1 MLTKIFIKNFTLI
14 DKVELDLLSGFT
26 TVTGDTGSGKSIL
39 LNALSLVIGK
49 RGSQTLLKN
58 PDIKCVIEAEFNLSN
73 FNIKKFFDDNNLDY
87 FNQTIIRREI
97 LPNGKSRS
105 FVNDTPVNLDVLKK
119 IGESLID
126 IHTQHQ
132 SLFNSNNSFF
142 FNLIDSLAEQQ
153 KIVINFNYELNKYKE
168 LQIQLEKLKRLNT
181 SLNNDSDYFSFLF
194 NELEDANL
202 VPGEQDD
209 LESKLNLY
217 KNSEQI
223 KSYNSQIEHILYS
236 SDGSLEEKVFS
247 LNSILNDLSKITNQ
261 YDPLKNRLNSIL
273 IELNDIQS
281 DLNNSNF
288 DFSDNSF
295 EIKNI
300 ENRINLIYSLQKKHN
315 LSSVEDL
322 IEKKK
327 KLKNKLDDSSN
338 LEADIKDFELQIET
352 KKSFLEELSKKIS
365 GSRKKILPL
374 LKSDLESLL
383 GNLGMKNSS
392 FNFILSKSKEFNRF
406 GFDDIEVLFSAN
418 KGITHSPLF
427 KIASGGELS
436 RILLTIKYIMS
447 KNLSLPTMIFD
458 EIDTG
463 VSGEMSNAMA
473 NMMLKMSDKMQIVAI
488 THLPQVAAKGTQQL
502 KVYKTNY
509 LNTTNT
515 DVKLLSSGERVD
527 EIAKMLSGD
536 EISDSALNHAKEL
549 LN

>member
-49 RGSQTLLKN
+49 RGSQSLLKN

-73 FNIKKFFDDNNLDY
+73 FNIKKFFDDNNLGY

-209 LESKLNLY
+209 LESKLKLY

-365 GSRKKILPL
+365 ISRKKILPL

-383 GNLGMKNSS
+383 VNLGMKNSS

-436 RILLTIKYIMS
+436 RILLSIKYIMS

>member
-39 LNALSLVIGK
+39 LNALSLIIGK
-49 RGSQTLLKN
+49 RGSQSLLKN

-209 LESKLNLY
+209 LESKLKLY

-365 GSRKKILPL
+365 VSRKKILPL

-436 RILLTIKYIMS
+436 RILLSIKYIMS

>member
-58 PDIKCVIEAEFNLSN
+58 PDIKCVVEAEFNLSN

-153 KIVINFNYELNKYKE
+153 KIVINFNYELNKFKE

-209 LESKLNLY
+209 LESKLKLY

-365 GSRKKILPL
+365 ISRKKILPL

-383 GNLGMKNSS
+383 VNLGMKNSS

-436 RILLTIKYIMS
+436 RILLSIKYIMS

>member
-58 PDIKCVIEAEFNLSN
+58 PDIKCVIEVEFNLSN

-153 KIVINFNYELNKYKE
+153 KIVINFNYELNKFKE

-209 LESKLNLY
+209 LESKLKLY

-365 GSRKKILPL
+365 ISRKKILPL

-383 GNLGMKNSS
+383 VNLGMKNSS

-436 RILLTIKYIMS
+436 RILLSIKYIMS

-488 THLPQVAAKGTQQL
+488 THLPQVAAKGTKQL

-515 DVKLLSSGERVD
+515 DVKLLSSAERVD

>member
-14 DKVELDLLSGFT
+14 DKVELDLFSGFT

-49 RGSQTLLKN
+49 RGSQNLLKK

-73 FNIKKFFDDNNLDY
+73 YNIKKFFDDNNLDY

-105 FVNDTPVNLDVLKK
+105 FVNDTPVNLDILKK

-209 LESKLNLY
+209 LESKLKLY

-236 SDGSLEEKVFS
+236 SDGNLEEKVFS

-300 ENRINLIYSLQKKHN
+300 EDRINLIYSLQKKHN

-338 LEADIKDFELQIET
+338 LETDIKDFELQIET

-365 GSRKKILPL
+365 ISRKKILPL

-427 KIASGGELS
+427 KVASGGELS
-436 RILLTIKYIMS
+436 RILLSIKYIMS
-447 KNLSLPTMIFD
+447 KNLNLPTMIFD

>member
-49 RGSQTLLKN
+49 RGSQSLLKN
-58 PDIKCVIEAEFNLSN
+58 PDVKCVIEAEFNLSN

-168 LQIQLEKLKRLNT
+168 LQIQLEKLRRLNT

-194 NELEDANL
+194 NELEEANL
-202 VPGEQDD
+202 VPGEQYD
-209 LESKLNLY
+209 LESKLKLY

-300 ENRINLIYSLQKKHN
+300 EDRINLIYSLQKKHN

-365 GSRKKILPL
+365 ISRKKILPL

-436 RILLTIKYIMS
+436 RILLSIKYIMS
-447 KNLSLPTMIFD
+447 KNLNLPTMIFD

-502 KVYKTNY
+502 KVYKMNY

>member
-49 RGSQTLLKN
+49 RGSQSLLKN

-209 LESKLNLY
+209 LESKLKLY

-295 EIKNI
+295 EINNI

-338 LEADIKDFELQIET
+338 LEADIKDFELQIES

-365 GSRKKILPL
+365 ISRKKILPL
-374 LKSDLESLL
+374 LKSDLEL
-383 GNLGMKNSS
+383 
-392 FNFILSKSKEFNRF
+392 RF
-406 GFDDIEVLFSAN
+406 PQI
-418 KGITHSPLF
+418 ISPL
-427 KIASGGELS
+427 KS
-436 RILLTIKYIMS
+436 IKF
-447 KNLSLPTMIFD
+447 L
-458 EIDTG
+458 
-463 VSGEMSNAMA
+463 
-473 NMMLKMSDKMQIVAI
+473 
-488 THLPQVAAKGTQQL
+488 
-502 KVYKTNY
+502 
-509 LNTTNT
+509 
-515 DVKLLSSGERVD
+515 
-527 EIAKMLSGD
+527 
-536 EISDSALNHAKEL
+536 
-549 LN
+549 

>member
-49 RGSQTLLKN
+49 RGSQNLLKN

-73 FNIKKFFDDNNLDY
+73 FNIKKIFDDNNLDY

-97 LPNGKSRS
+97 LTNGKSRS

-132 SLFNSNNSFF
+132 SLFNSNNYFF

-181 SLNNDSDYFSFLF
+181 SLNNDSDYFSFLL

-209 LESKLNLY
+209 LESKLKLY

-300 ENRINLIYSLQKKHN
+300 EDRINLIYSLQKKHN
-315 LSSVEDL
+315 LSTVEDL

-338 LEADIKDFELQIET
+338 LEADIKDFEFQIET

-365 GSRKKILPL
+365 ISRKKILPL

-427 KIASGGELS
+427 KVASGGELS
-436 RILLTIKYIMS
+436 RILLSIKYIMS

-515 DVKLLSSGERVD
+515 DVKFLSSGERID

>member
-1 MLTKIFIKNFTLI
+1 VLTKIFIKNFTLI

-209 LESKLNLY
+209 LESKLKLY

-365 GSRKKILPL
+365 ISRKKILPL

-383 GNLGMKNSS
+383 VNLGMKNSS

-436 RILLTIKYIMS
+436 RILLSIKYIMS

-488 THLPQVAAKGTQQL
+488 THLPQVAAKGTKQL

-515 DVKLLSSGERVD
+515 DVKLLSSAERVD

-536 EISDSALNHAKEL
+536 EVSDSALNHAKEL

>member
-49 RGSQTLLKN
+49 RGSQSLLKN

-209 LESKLNLY
+209 LESKLKLY

-322 IEKKK
+322 IEKKN

-365 GSRKKILPL
+365 ISRKKILPL

-436 RILLTIKYIMS
+436 RILLSIKYIMS

-515 DVKLLSSGERVD
+515 DVKLLSSAERVD

>member
-49 RGSQTLLKN
+49 RGSQSLLKN

-209 LESKLNLY
+209 LESKLKLY

-223 KSYNSQIEHILYS
+223 KSYNYQIEHILYS

-261 YDPLKNRLNSIL
+261 YDPLKNRLDSIL

-315 LSSVEDL
+315 LSSIEDL

-365 GSRKKILPL
+365 ISRKKILPL
-374 LKSDLESLL
+374 LKSELESLL
-383 GNLGMKNSS
+383 VNLGMKNSS

-436 RILLTIKYIMS
+436 RILLSIKYIMS

>member
-49 RGSQTLLKN
+49 RGSQSLLKN

-209 LESKLNLY
+209 LESKLKLY

-223 KSYNSQIEHILYS
+223 KSYNSQIEYILYS

-300 ENRINLIYSLQKKHN
+300 EDRINLIYSLQKKHN

-436 RILLTIKYIMS
+436 RILLSIKYIMS

-502 KVYKTNY
+502 KVYKMNY

>member
-14 DKVELDLLSGFT
+14 DKVELDLFSGFT

-49 RGSQTLLKN
+49 RGSQNLLKK

-73 FNIKKFFDDNNLDY
+73 YNIKKFFDDNNLDY

-105 FVNDTPVNLDVLKK
+105 FVNDTPVNLDILKK

-168 LQIQLEKLKRLNT
+168 LQIQLEKLERLNT

-209 LESKLNLY
+209 LESKLKLY

-300 ENRINLIYSLQKKHN
+300 EDRINLIYSLQKKHN
-315 LSSVEDL
+315 LYSVEDL

-338 LEADIKDFELQIET
+338 LETDIKDFELQIET

-365 GSRKKILPL
+365 ISRKKILPL

-427 KIASGGELS
+427 KVASGGELS
-436 RILLTIKYIMS
+436 RILLSIKYIMS
-447 KNLSLPTMIFD
+447 KNLNLPTMIFD

>member
-49 RGSQTLLKN
+49 RGSQSLLKN
-58 PDIKCVIEAEFNLSN
+58 PDVKCVIEAEFNLSN

-209 LESKLNLY
+209 LESKLKLY

-365 GSRKKILPL
+365 VSRKKILPL

-436 RILLTIKYIMS
+436 RILLSIKYIMS

>member
-209 LESKLNLY
+209 LESKLKLY

-365 GSRKKILPL
+365 ISRKKILPL

-383 GNLGMKNSS
+383 VNLGMKNSS

-436 RILLTIKYIMS
+436 RILLSIKYIMS

-488 THLPQVAAKGTQQL
+488 THLPQVAAKGTKQL

-515 DVKLLSSGERVD
+515 DVKLLSSAERVD

>member
-14 DKVELDLLSGFT
+14 DKVELDLFSGFT

-49 RGSQTLLKN
+49 RGSQNLLKN

-73 FNIKKFFDDNNLDY
+73 YNIKKFFDDNNLDY

-105 FVNDTPVNLDVLKK
+105 FVNDTPVNLDILKK

-209 LESKLNLY
+209 LESKLKLY

-236 SDGSLEEKVFS
+236 SDGNLEEKVFS

-300 ENRINLIYSLQKKHN
+300 EDRINLIYSLQKKHN
-315 LSSVEDL
+315 LYSVEDL

-338 LEADIKDFELQIET
+338 LETDIKDFELQIET

-365 GSRKKILPL
+365 ISRKKILPL

-427 KIASGGELS
+427 KVASGGELS
-436 RILLTIKYIMS
+436 RILLSIKYIMS
-447 KNLSLPTMIFD
+447 KNLNLPTMIFD

>member
-49 RGSQTLLKN
+49 RGSQSLLKN

-209 LESKLNLY
+209 LESKLKLY

-365 GSRKKILPL
+365 ISRKKILPL

-383 GNLGMKNSS
+383 VNLGMKNSS

-436 RILLTIKYIMS
+436 RILLSIKYIMS

>member
-1 MLTKIFIKNFTLI
+1 VLTKIFIKNFTLI
-14 DKVELDLLSGFT
+14 DKVELDLFSGFT

-49 RGSQTLLKN
+49 RGSQNLLKK

-73 FNIKKFFDDNNLDY
+73 YNIKKFFDDNNLDY

-105 FVNDTPVNLDVLKK
+105 FVNDTPVNLDILKK

-209 LESKLNLY
+209 LESKLKLY

-300 ENRINLIYSLQKKHN
+300 EDRINLIYSLQKKHN
-315 LSSVEDL
+315 LYSVEDL

-338 LEADIKDFELQIET
+338 LETDIKDFELQIET

-365 GSRKKILPL
+365 ISRKKILPL

-427 KIASGGELS
+427 KVASGGELS
-436 RILLTIKYIMS
+436 RILLSIKYIMS
-447 KNLSLPTMIFD
+447 KNLNLPTMIFD

>member
-14 DKVELDLLSGFT
+14 DKVKLDLLSGFT

-209 LESKLNLY
+209 LESKLKLY

-365 GSRKKILPL
+365 ISRKKILPL

-436 RILLTIKYIMS
+436 RILLSIKYIMS

-515 DVKLLSSGERVD
+515 DVKLLSSAERVD

>member
-49 RGSQTLLKN
+49 RGSQSLLKN

-209 LESKLNLY
+209 LESKLKLY

-338 LEADIKDFELQIET
+338 LEADIKDFELQIES

-365 GSRKKILPL
+365 ISRKKILPL

-383 GNLGMKNSS
+383 VNLGMKNSS

-436 RILLTIKYIMS
+436 RILLSIKYIMS

>member
-49 RGSQTLLKN
+49 RGSQSLLKN

-209 LESKLNLY
+209 LESKLKLY

-365 GSRKKILPL
+365 VSRKKILPL

-436 RILLTIKYIMS
+436 RILLSIKYIMS

>member
-49 RGSQTLLKN
+49 RGSQNLLKN

-73 FNIKKFFDDNNLDY
+73 YNIKKFFDDNNLDY

-202 VPGEQDD
+202 VLGEQDD
-209 LESKLNLY
+209 LESKLKLY

-300 ENRINLIYSLQKKHN
+300 EDRINLIYSLQKKHN

-365 GSRKKILPL
+365 VSRKKILPL

-436 RILLTIKYIMS
+436 RILLSIKYIMS

>member
-209 LESKLNLY
+209 LESKLKLY

-338 LEADIKDFELQIET
+338 LEADIKDFELQIES

-365 GSRKKILPL
+365 ISRKKILPL

-436 RILLTIKYIMS
+436 RILLSIKYIMS

-515 DVKLLSSGERVD
+515 DVKLLSSAERVD

>member
-14 DKVELDLLSGFT
+14 DKVELDLFSGFT

-49 RGSQTLLKN
+49 RGSQNLLKN

-73 FNIKKFFDDNNLDY
+73 YNIKKFFDDNNLDY

-105 FVNDTPVNLDVLKK
+105 FVNDTPVNLDILKK

-209 LESKLNLY
+209 LESKLKLY

-300 ENRINLIYSLQKKHN
+300 EDRINLIYSLQKKHN

-338 LEADIKDFELQIET
+338 LETDIKDFELQIET

-365 GSRKKILPL
+365 ISRKKILPL

-427 KIASGGELS
+427 KVASGGELS
-436 RILLTIKYIMS
+436 RILLSIKYIMS
-447 KNLSLPTMIFD
+447 KNLNLPTMIFD

>member
-1 MLTKIFIKNFTLI
+1 VLTKIFIKNFTLI

-49 RGSQTLLKN
+49 RGSQSLLKN
-58 PDIKCVIEAEFNLSN
+58 PDIKCVIEVEFNLSN

-209 LESKLNLY
+209 LESKLKLY

-365 GSRKKILPL
+365 ISRKKILPL

-383 GNLGMKNSS
+383 VNLGMKNSS

-436 RILLTIKYIMS
+436 RILLSIKYIMS

-515 DVKLLSSGERVD
+515 DVKLLSSAERVD

>member
-209 LESKLNLY
+209 LESKLKLY

-365 GSRKKILPL
+365 VSRKKILPL

-436 RILLTIKYIMS
+436 RILLSIKYIMS

>member
-1 MLTKIFIKNFTLI
+1 VLTKIFIKNFTLI
-14 DKVELDLLSGFT
+14 DKVELDLFSGFT

-49 RGSQTLLKN
+49 RGSQNLLKN

-73 FNIKKFFDDNNLDY
+73 YNIKKFFDDNNLDY

-105 FVNDTPVNLDVLKK
+105 FVNDTPVNLDILKK

-168 LQIQLEKLKRLNT
+168 LQIQLEKLERLNT

-209 LESKLNLY
+209 LESKLKLY

-300 ENRINLIYSLQKKHN
+300 EDRINLIYSLQKKHN

-338 LEADIKDFELQIET
+338 LETDIKDFELQIET

-365 GSRKKILPL
+365 ISRKKILPL

-427 KIASGGELS
+427 KVASGGELS
-436 RILLTIKYIMS
+436 RILLSIKYIMS
-447 KNLSLPTMIFD
+447 KNLNLPTMIFD

>member
-49 RGSQTLLKN
+49 RGSQNLLKN

-209 LESKLNLY
+209 LESKLKLY

-300 ENRINLIYSLQKKHN
+300 EDRINLIYSLQKKHN

-365 GSRKKILPL
+365 ISRKKILPL

-436 RILLTIKYIMS
+436 RILLSIKYIMS

>member
-49 RGSQTLLKN
+49 RGSQSLLKN

-153 KIVINFNYELNKYKE
+153 KIVINFNYELNKFKE

-209 LESKLNLY
+209 LESKLKLY

-365 GSRKKILPL
+365 ISRKKILPL

-383 GNLGMKNSS
+383 VNLGMKNSS

-436 RILLTIKYIMS
+436 RILLSIKYIMS

-515 DVKLLSSGERVD
+515 DVKLLSSAERVD

>member
-49 RGSQTLLKN
+49 RGSQSLLKN

-209 LESKLNLY
+209 LESKLKLY

-338 LEADIKDFELQIET
+338 LEADIKDFELQIES

-365 GSRKKILPL
+365 ISRKKILPL

-383 GNLGMKNSS
+383 VNLGMKNSS

-436 RILLTIKYIMS
+436 RILLSIKYIMS

-515 DVKLLSSGERVD
+515 DVKLLSSAERVD

>member
-14 DKVELDLLSGFT
+14 DKVELDLFSGFT

-49 RGSQTLLKN
+49 RGSQNLLKK

-73 FNIKKFFDDNNLDY
+73 YNIKKFFDDNNLDY

-105 FVNDTPVNLDVLKK
+105 FVNDTPVNLDILKK

-168 LQIQLEKLKRLNT
+168 LQIQLEKLERLNT

-209 LESKLNLY
+209 LESKLKLY

-300 ENRINLIYSLQKKHN
+300 EDRINLIYSLQKKHN

-338 LEADIKDFELQIET
+338 LETDIKDFELQIET

-365 GSRKKILPL
+365 ISRKKILPL

-427 KIASGGELS
+427 KVASGGELS
-436 RILLTIKYIMS
+436 RILLSIKYIMS
-447 KNLSLPTMIFD
+447 KNLNLPTMIFD

>member
-49 RGSQTLLKN
+49 RGSQSLLKN

-209 LESKLNLY
+209 LESKLKLY

-365 GSRKKILPL
+365 ISRKKILPL

-436 RILLTIKYIMS
+436 RILLSIKYIMS

>member
-1 MLTKIFIKNFTLI
+1 VLTKIFIKNFTLI
-14 DKVELDLLSGFT
+14 DKVELDLFSGFT

-49 RGSQTLLKN
+49 RGSHNLLKN

-73 FNIKKFFDDNNLDY
+73 YNIKKFFDDNNLDY

-105 FVNDTPVNLDVLKK
+105 FVNDTPVNLDILKK

-168 LQIQLEKLKRLNT
+168 LQIQLEKLERLNT

-209 LESKLNLY
+209 LESKLKLY

-300 ENRINLIYSLQKKHN
+300 EDRINLIYSLQKKHN

-338 LEADIKDFELQIET
+338 LETDIKDFELQIET

-365 GSRKKILPL
+365 ISRKKILPL

-427 KIASGGELS
+427 KVASGGELS
-436 RILLTIKYIMS
+436 RILLSIKYIMS
-447 KNLSLPTMIFD
+447 KNLNLPTMIFD

>member
-49 RGSQTLLKN
+49 RGSQSLLKN
-58 PDIKCVIEAEFNLSN
+58 PDVKCVIEAEFNLSN

-168 LQIQLEKLKRLNT
+168 LQIQLEKLRRLNT

-209 LESKLNLY
+209 LESKLKLY

-300 ENRINLIYSLQKKHN
+300 EDRINLIYSLQKKHN

-436 RILLTIKYIMS
+436 RILLSIKYIMS
-447 KNLSLPTMIFD
+447 KNLNLPTMIFD

-502 KVYKTNY
+502 KVYKMNY

-515 DVKLLSSGERVD
+515 DVKLLSSSERVD

>member
-49 RGSQTLLKN
+49 RGSQNLLKN

-73 FNIKKFFDDNNLDY
+73 FNIKKIFDDNNLDY

-97 LPNGKSRS
+97 LTNGKSRS

-132 SLFNSNNSFF
+132 SLFNSNNYFF

-181 SLNNDSDYFSFLF
+181 SLNNDSDYFSFLL

-209 LESKLNLY
+209 LESKLKLY

-261 YDPLKNRLNSIL
+261 YDPLKNRINSIL

-300 ENRINLIYSLQKKHN
+300 EDRINLIYSLQKKHN

-338 LEADIKDFELQIET
+338 LEADIKDFEFQIET

-365 GSRKKILPL
+365 ISRKKILPL

-427 KIASGGELS
+427 KVASGGELS
-436 RILLTIKYIMS
+436 RILLSIKYIMS

-515 DVKLLSSGERVD
+515 DVKFLSSGERID

>member
-1 MLTKIFIKNFTLI
+1 VLTKIFIKNFTLI

-209 LESKLNLY
+209 LESKLKLY

-365 GSRKKILPL
+365 ISRKKILPL

-383 GNLGMKNSS
+383 VNLGMKNSS

-436 RILLTIKYIMS
+436 RILLSIKYIMS

-488 THLPQVAAKGTQQL
+488 THLPQVAAKGTKQL

-515 DVKLLSSGERVD
+515 DVKLLSSAERVD